1 MEQGSH
7 LKIVCGGPIFT
18 QTGQV
23 YTTLP
28 LPHDQKHLNQICII
42 KYHPPKQKHIL
53 DFYKWKEHLEWSGG
67 LHLFICVQANIY
79 SDRTG
84 VNHTATATS
93 TVTFVATAI
102 SCT

>member
-23 YTTLP
+23 YTCP
-28 LPHDQKHLNQICII
+28 VWVNII